1 MKMFFYF
8 FYRYPLVKLQ
18 FLFLH
23 FCLVITEWGRAR
35 CGEGEI
41 GQTELKYCWNGKY
54 IKLIIFVVSNI
65 AETVPLLLSFYAP
78 LTETWLCMMERGR
91 GDWPDGGGNIQGFYS
106 EMERERE
113 RDCHSLWLALFLP
126 LWSFSLVFV
135 KWLFQWIMRP

>member
-1 MKMFFYF
+1 MFFYF

-78 LTETWLCMMERGR
+78 LTET
-91 GDWPDGGGNIQGFYS
+91 
-106 EMERERE
+106 
-113 RDCHSLWLALFLP
+113 
-126 LWSFSLVFV
+126 
-135 KWLFQWIMRP
+135 